1 VSAARLVIGCM
12 TGTSIDGLDA
22 AAVRLSGDGLD
33 MRAELLD
40 ANSWPLG
47 ELAPELRAVA
57 EQQPMTAGQMAGI
70 AWRFGE
76 FHARCFAELVN
87 SLAERPD
94 LIAVH
99 GQTVFHKPP
108 VSWQLINP
116 APIAR
121 RLGCPVVFDLRQADL
136 AACGQGAPI
145 TPIADAILYRDAG
158 SAYAVVNLG
167 GFCNITLITRDA
179 LAPNGVRIEGRDV
192 CACNQVLD
200 AVAREALDMP
210 FDSGGAAALRGTV
223 NNSARDE
230 LIRALRTQAAARRS
244 LGTGDE
250 VSAWVRENIAVLRG
264 EDLAASATAAIGECI
279 AAAVGGSERL
289 ILAGGGA
296 RNEALLRAIRHT
308 CRATVSPSDNL
319 RVPGDFREA
328 MAMAVLGELCRQRVP
343 ITIAGITG
351 RAEPGPVSG
360 HWVLP

>member
-1 VSAARLVIGCM
+1 MNAGRLVIGCM

-22 AAVRLSGDGLD
+22 AAVRLLGDGLE
-33 MRAELLD
+33 MRAELV
-40 ANSWPLG
+40 AARSWPLD

-57 EQQPMTAGQMAGI
+57 EQRPMTAGQMAGV

-76 FHARCFAELVN
+76 FHARCLAELVN
-87 SLAERPD
+87 SLGERPH

-116 APIAR
+116 APIAQA
-121 RLGCPVVFDLRQADL
+121 LGCPVVFDLRQADL
-136 AACGQGAPI
+136 AAGGQGAPI
-145 TPIADAILYRDAG
+145 TPIADVVLYRAAG
-158 SAYAVVNLG
+158 GDFVVANLG
-167 GFCNITLITRDA
+167 GFCNVTLVQYSSEGI
-179 LAPNGVRIEGRDV
+179 LAVVEGGDV

-200 AVAREALDMP
+200 AVARGALGCAYDR
-210 FDSGGAAALRGTV
+210 GGSAALGGT
-223 NNSARDE
+223 ADP
-230 LIRALRTQAAARRS
+230 AARHELTQLLRAQARSKRS

-250 VSAWVRENIAVLRG
+250 SLAWVKRYADRINGA
-264 EDLAASATAAIGECI
+264 DLAASACAAIGGLV
-279 AAAVGGSERL
+279 ATVGTGRERL
-289 ILAGGGA
+289 ILAGGGV
-296 RNEALLRAIRHT
+296 RNAALVRAIVESAET
-308 CRATVSPSDNL
+308 SVAVSDDFG
-319 RVPGDFREA
+319 VPASMREA